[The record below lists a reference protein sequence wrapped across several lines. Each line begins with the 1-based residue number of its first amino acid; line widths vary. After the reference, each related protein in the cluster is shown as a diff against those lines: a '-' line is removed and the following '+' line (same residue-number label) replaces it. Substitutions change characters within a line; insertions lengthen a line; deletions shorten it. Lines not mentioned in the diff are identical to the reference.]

1 MDNIE
6 KLDICNIIEVQKIR
20 KILINYPD
28 LLSIFEILIIMSNNR
43 INQEK
48 HILKMEIEENIEPD
62 LSSDDEDEME

>member
-1 MDNIE
+1 MDIE

-20 KILINYPD
+20 KILIEHPD

-48 HILKMEIEENIEPD
+48 HIVRMEIEENIEPD
-62 LSSDDEDEME
+62 LSSDEDDE